1 MNLSTAAKSGSKL
14 APKSFLSKVKVF
26 KHGRM
31 VPSMTVSGSM
41 GKQVEKVSSFTPMET
56 STRGSL
62 LRIRLTDRE
71 HIITKMV
78 QGMSDNG
85 KMT

>member
-1 MNLSTAAKSGSKL
+1 MNLNTAVKSGSKL
-14 APKSFLSKVKVF
+14 GLKSSLSKVKVF

-56 STRGSL
+56 STKESSL
-62 LRIRLTDRE
+62 KIRLTDRE

-78 QGMSDNG
+78 QGM
-85 KMT
+85 

>member
-1 MNLSTAAKSGSKL
+1 MNLNTAVKSGSKL
-14 APKSFLSKVKVF
+14 GLKSSLSKVKVF

-41 GKQVEKVSSFTPMET
+41 EKQVEKVSSFTPMET
-56 STRGSL
+56 STKESSL
-62 LRIRLTDRE
+62 KIRLTDRE

-78 QGMSDNG
+78 QGM
-85 KMT
+85 

>member
-1 MNLSTAAKSGSKL
+1 MNLSTAVKSESNLGQ
-14 APKSFLSKVKVF
+14 KSFLNKVKVF

-56 STRGSL
+56 STKESSL
-62 LRIRLTDRE
+62 KIRLTDRE
-71 HIITKMV
+71 HIITKTV
-78 QGMSDNG
+78 QGM
-85 KMT
+85 

>member
-1 MNLSTAAKSGSKL
+1 MNLSTAVKSESNLGQ
-14 APKSFLSKVKVF
+14 KSFLNKVKVF

-56 STRGSL
+56 STKESSL
-62 LRIRLTDRE
+62 KIRLTDRE

-78 QGMSDNG
+78 QGM
-85 KMT
+85 

>member
-1 MNLSTAAKSGSKL
+1 MNLNTAVKSGSKL
-14 APKSFLSKVKVF
+14 GLKSFLNKVKVF

-31 VPSMTVSGSM
+31 VPSMMVNGSM

-56 STRGSL
+56 STKESSL
-62 LRIRLTDRE
+62 KIRLTDRE

-78 QGMSDNG
+78 QGM
-85 KMT
+85 